1 MKFQSGSSGNPD
13 GRPKG
18 SGHRQQLFKSLVEP
32 YQDALFDTA
41 IKLALAGNEPMLGL
55 FLERMLP
62 AKPTDDAI
70 AMAMPEGAKYTVELL
85 AHGESILQAVY
96 RGEMTPNQ
104 GGSLLACL
112 EAQRKNIE
120 TTELAQRLAEIER
133 TLKLRKKE
141 K

>member
-1 MKFQSGSSGNPD
+1 MTFKFGESGNPD

-32 YQDALFDTA
+32 YQNALIDTA
-41 IKLALAGNEPMLGL
+41 VKLALAGNEPMLRL

-70 AMAMPEGAKYTVELL
+70 TMAMSKGAKYAEELL
-85 AHGESILQAVY
+85 AHGESILQAIY

-104 GGSLLACL
+104 GSSLLSCV
-112 EAQRKNIE
+112 EAQRKHIE